1 MKKYDLALMQENDG
15 NGNDLGGGG
24 SGDGNQDPDKPKT
37 FSKADLDAAVAA
49 AVKNTSD
56 RLSAKNN
63 ELLDELKTA
72 KSNLKQFDG
81 IDAEKT
87 KQMLA
92 AFENDQDLKDIAEG
106 RHEDV
111 FKRRTEKIEAGYRS
125 TIEGLQTELDD
136 TKKTSTHYKDK
147 FESLSIDR
155 TAMEFFTK
163 HKGEPT
169 AMEDIALRARKVWR
183 LEGDDIVARDQ
194 AGELITGENG
204 QITMEEWIVE
214 LKKSAPHL
222 FPSSQSAGPSGNT
235 DTGGGFTISEQM
247 QQALK
252 TGNHKEFRKLRQKMR
267 Q

>member
-1 MKKYDLALMQENDG
+1 MKIRDLLMQENDG
-15 NGNDLGGGG
+15 QGNDLGG
-24 SGDGNQDPDKPKT
+24 SGDSSNTNDSKDKT
-37 FSKADLDAAVAA
+37 FSKDDLDKAVAA
-49 AVKNTSD
+49 AVKTTSD
-56 RLSAKNN
+56 KLSAKNN
-63 ELLDELKTA
+63 QLLDELKTV

-106 RHEDV
+106 KHEDV
-111 FKRRTEKIEAGYRS
+111 FNRRTEKIKAEYKS
-125 TIEGLQTELDD
+125 TIEGLQNELDD
-136 TKKTSTHYKDK
+136 SKKTSTHYKDK

-204 QITMEEWIVE
+204 QITMEEWIVA
-214 LKKSAPHL
+214 LKKTAPHL
-222 FPSSQSAGPSGNT
+222 FPSSQSAGSSGNT

-252 TGNHKEFRKLRQKMR
+252 TGNHKEYRKLRQKMR

>member
-1 MKKYDLALMQENDG
+1 MKKHGLQLMDED
-15 NGNDLGGGG
+15 NGNNQGGGG
-24 SGDGNQDPDKPKT
+24 APNDGQDGNVPKT

-49 AVKNTSD
+49 AVKTTSEK
-56 RLSAKNN
+56 LSAKNN
-63 ELLDELKTA
+63 ELLDELKSA
-72 KSNLKQFDG
+72 KTSLKQFDG

-87 KQMLA
+87 RQMLA

-111 FKRRTEKIEAGYRS
+111 FTRRTEKIEAKYKS
-125 TIEGLQTELDD
+125 TIEGMQTELDD
-136 TKKTSTHYKDK
+136 AKTKSKHYQDK

-163 HKGEPT
+163 HKGEST

-183 LEGDDIVARDQ
+183 LEGDDIVARDE
-194 AGELITGENG
+194 AGELITGDNG
-204 QITMEEWIVE
+204 QITMEEWIVN

-222 FPSSQSAGPSGNT
+222 FPSSQTPGAPGNT
-235 DTGGGFTISEQM
+235 DERGGFSLSEQM

-252 TGNHKEFRKLRQKMR
+252 QGDHKEYRKLRDKMKK
-267 Q
+267 